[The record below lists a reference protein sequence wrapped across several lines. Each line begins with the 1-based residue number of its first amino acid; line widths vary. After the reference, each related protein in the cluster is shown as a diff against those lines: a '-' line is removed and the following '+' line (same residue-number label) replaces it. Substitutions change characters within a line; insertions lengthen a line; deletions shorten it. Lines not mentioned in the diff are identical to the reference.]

1 MSVEKDVEEVK
12 KMYLQMLDVRK
23 GKDEEIER
31 MLRFLLDK
39 EEQAIKDVDV
49 AGKELE
55 RRKKLLIMYRE
66 LIEEAK
72 VRLKGKKIKN
82 ESVQV

>member
-1 MSVEKDVEEVK
+1 
-12 KMYLQMLDVRK
+12 MYLQMLDVRK

-39 EEQAIKDVDV
+39 EEQPIKDVDV